1 MEEDELH
8 SCIEQ
13 LYIIFVLTNEPLI
26 MFLGILRP
34 IILSLLYVHCKIC
47 FGESHLRRK
56 VEKLIVRFLK
66 YSSPTLS
73 MKVLRMFA
81 FSESTWQDGKKDED
95 KLLSV
100 NQDVVIAP
108 VENGGILAL
117 KEK

>member
-1 MEEDELH
+1 
-8 SCIEQ
+8 
-13 LYIIFVLTNEPLI
+13 
-26 MFLGILRP
+26 
-34 IILSLLYVHCKIC
+34 
-47 FGESHLRRK
+47 
-56 VEKLIVRFLK
+56 
-66 YSSPTLS
+66 
-73 MKVLRMFA
+73 MFA